1 MMYDHMFKFLL
12 IGNSAV
18 GKSSML
24 SRYTEDIYPEN
35 AGDISTIGVDLK
47 IKTLEIDGKIY
58 KIQIWDTAGQERF
71 RSITASYYR
80 GTHGI
85 AIVYDITD
93 RESFDKIKYWT
104 EEITRNNS
112 NDSVSIVLIGNKS
125 DLDGRKVSYK
135 EASDLAESFGINFFE
150 VSAKNNKGINEAFLN
165 LTISVLK
172 KEYHRLIQ
180 AEKDIN
186 KNAEMKGL
194 IYNFK
199 DKYNH
204 ISCCD
209 S

>member
-125 DLDGRKVSYK
+125 DL
-135 EASDLAESFGINFFE
+135 E
-150 VSAKNNKGINEAFLN
+150 NE
-165 LTISVLK
+165 
-172 KEYHRLIQ
+172 
-180 AEKDIN
+180 
-186 KNAEMKGL
+186 
-194 IYNFK
+194 
-199 DKYNH
+199 
-204 ISCCD
+204 
-209 S
+209 